1 FDTYEAGCKAR
12 KMITTNSTP
21 FTMPVQPACNGG
33 FGGSG
38 MWGDGSWIF
47 FILILLIF
55 GWGNNG
61 WGGYGSGGIQEN
73 YILTSDFSQL
83 SKQISDTYN
92 MTDRKFEGLANG
104 MCSMGYETQG
114 LINGV
119 NTNIMQ
125 SANAMQSQM
134 ASCCCDLKQ
143 QIGDVKYTIGS
154 TGAEISRG
162 VERGFADTNYN
173 LATNANMLDRTIADK
188 FCQTNFNAQTNTRD
202 VIDSQNANTRAIL
215 DKLCQMESNAKD
227 EKIADLT
234 AKNFDLRLAA
244 SQEAQNRLLINEL
257 GYQCPK
263 PAYVV
268 QPPQTVSF
276 PIGCNGYANY
286 TQNSCCGCG
295 NVQ

>member
-1 FDTYEAGCKAR
+1 
-12 KMITTNSTP
+12 MITTNSTP
-21 FTMPVQPACNGG
+21 FTMPVQPACSGYGNGN
-33 FGGSG
+33 G
-38 MWGDGSWIF
+38 MWGDGSFW
-47 FILILLIF
+47 LILLILIIF
-55 GWGNNG
+55 GGWNNNG
-61 WGGYGSGGIQEN
+61 WGNGFGGGQSTSVYEGYVLN
-73 YILTSDFSQL
+73 NDFSQL

-92 MTDRKFEGLANG
+92 MTDRKFEGISNG
-104 MCSMGYETQG
+104 LCSMGYETQG
-114 LINGV
+114 LINSV
-119 NTNIMQ
+119 NTNILTAQ
-125 SANAMQSQM
+125 NGITNAITTNGYENRLGQQGIQTQIAN
-134 ASCCCDLKQ
+134 CCCDLKQ
-143 QIGDVKYTIGS
+143 LNG
-154 TGAEISRG
+154 E
-162 VERGFADTNYN
+162 TNYN
-173 LATNANMLDRTIADK
+173 IANQANMLDRTIADK